1 MTSWAEDYRRR
12 RREAKAIEEANDPA
26 LAKRRAQARAK
37 HARRKQRLA
46 EQNDLQAAFVQA
58 LRERTKDVRRPS
70 DRVVIPMGKVLV
82 HDLRQVLVALDR
94 STKDD
99 G

>member
-1 MTSWAEDYRRR
+1 MTTWAEDYRQR
-12 RREAKAIEEANDPA
+12 RREAKAIEEANDPR

-37 HARRKQRLA
+37 HVRRKQRLA
-46 EQNDLQAAFVQA
+46 EQSAMEAAFTQA
-58 LRERTKDVRRPS
+58 LRERPKDVRRPS

-82 HDLRQVLVALDR
+82 AELEQVLVALDR

>member
-1 MTSWAEDYRRR
+1 MTWAEHYRQR
-12 RREAKAIEEANDPA
+12 RREAKAREEAADPA

-58 LRERTKDVRRPS
+58 LRERTKDVRRLS
-70 DRVVIPMGKVLV
+70 ERVVIPMGKVLV
-82 HDLRQVLVALDR
+82 HDLRKVIVA
-94 STKDD
+94 KDD